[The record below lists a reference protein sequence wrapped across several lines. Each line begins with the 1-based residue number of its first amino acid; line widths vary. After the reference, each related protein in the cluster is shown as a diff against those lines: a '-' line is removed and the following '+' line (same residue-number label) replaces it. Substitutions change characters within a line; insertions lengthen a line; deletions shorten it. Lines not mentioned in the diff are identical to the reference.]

1 MSLLDLFNRKN
12 PKGIENIIN
21 DPIAFKNI
29 RIIEERSL
37 KLQTKIKK
45 HCKDHRINWINREA
59 KKIFREKN
67 ETFKHTLKPPW
78 QVNDTP
84 GNYIKAAKELVDLRI
99 EGRLKNIGVISG
111 RMQETVIKQSVST
124 QERRQELLNKDIKH
138 INKLSIHKQHTII
151 EDFEKNKTQWV
162 YKAKKSGAENPEV
175 EVYSR
180 YRQRIN
186 NIKSEQE
193 YSIKQAHEKHCIN
206 YNPQNFLTQK
216 FNHEM

>member
-1 MSLLDLFNRKN
+1 MSIFDLFNRCN
-12 PKGIENIIN
+12 PEGIENITN

-29 RIIEERSL
+29 RVIGKRSL
-37 KLQTKIKK
+37 KLQKEAKEHCEK
-45 HCKDHRINWINREA
+45 HRMKWINREA
-59 KKIFREKN
+59 KKIFREN
-67 ETFKHTLKPPW
+67 HETFKHILRPPW

-84 GNYIKAAKELVDLRI
+84 GDYIKAAKERVDLRI
-99 EGRLKNIGVISG
+99 EGHLKNIGVIRD
-111 RMQETVIKQSVST
+111 RMQRNVIKQSVSIH
-124 QERRQELLNKDIKH
+124 ERRQELLNKDIKH
-138 INKLSIHKQHTII
+138 INKLSIHKQRTII

-193 YSIKQAHEKHCIN
+193 HKIKQAHEKHGIN